1 MKITFKHLTACL
13 ALGAAVAAPG
23 NGFAQ
28 TNETAEVAP
37 PEAAA
42 VSAYHVVPLDTLTI
56 TVAGEKDLTGDYLV
70 SNDGKIRF
78 PLIEEV
84 SIAGLKP
91 DEIEAKIK
99 QLLEADFLVH
109 AYVGVNVKIFRQKVV
124 TVLGEVFKPGPVEFS
139 GVKPMSL
146 LEALGR
152 VGGSTLKAS
161 TKDIIITR
169 QNKII
174 HFNLEKYQKNPKDNP
189 PPVLEDGDVV
199 TVKQS
204 VF

>member
-1 MKITFKHLTACL
+1 MKMTFTNLTLCFAL
-13 ALGAAVAAPG
+13 AAVLAVPGGALG
-23 NGFAQ
+23 Q
-28 TNETAEVAP
+28 TNEPAQAAP
-37 PEAAA
+37 ADSSGI
-42 VSAYHVVPLDTLTI
+42 SAYHVVPNDTLTI

-91 DEIEAKIK
+91 DEIEVKIK
-99 QLLEADFLVH
+99 RLLEADYLVH
-109 AYVGVNVKIFRQKVV
+109 AYVGVNVKNFRQKVV
-124 TVLGEVFKPGPVEFS
+124 SVLGEVFKPGPVEYS

-146 LEALGR
+146 PEALSR
-152 VGGSTLKAS
+152 VSGWTLKANI
-161 TKDIIITR
+161 KDIIITR

-174 HFNLEKYQKNPKDNP
+174 HFNLDKYQKNPKDNP
-189 PPVLEDGDVV
+189 APDLEDGDVV